1 MSVISISINDELLDK
16 LDKLLIVKGFSTR
29 SEIFRE
35 ALRDYATTE
44 VWEDGKGPLVVTGM
58 VISSKKS
65 ESPLNTI
72 HHKYE
77 HVVETTLHTHLDEKN
92 CLEIFI
98 LKGETKD
105 IKEFLNE
112 LKGLSGVKAVR
123 HALLSAEV

>member
-16 LDKLLIVKGFSTR
+16 LDKLLHVKGFSTR

-35 ALRDYATTE
+35 ALREYVTTE

-77 HVVETTLHTHLDEKN
+77 RVVETTLHTHLDEKN

-98 LKGETKD
+98 LKGDTKE
-105 IKEFLNE
+105 IKEFLTE
-112 LKGLSGVKAVR
+112 LKSLSGVKAVR
-123 HALLSAEV
+123 HALISAEV

>member
-16 LDKLLIVKGFSTR
+16 LDKLLAVKGFSTR

-35 ALRDYATTE
+35 ALRNYVTTE
-44 VWEDGKGPLVVTGM
+44 VWEEGKGPLVATGM

-77 HVVETTLHTHLDEKN
+77 HVVETTLHMHLDEKY

-98 LKGETKD
+98 LKGETKE
-105 IKEFLNE
+105 IKEFLTE

-123 HALLSAEV
+123 HALLSTEV

>member
-1 MSVISISINDELLDK
+1 MSVISISINDELLEK
-16 LDKLLIVKGFSTR
+16 LDKLLHLKGFSTR

-35 ALRDYATTE
+35 ALREYVTTE
-44 VWEDGKGPLVVTGM
+44 VWEEEKGPLVVTGM

-98 LKGETKD
+98 LKGDTKD

-112 LKGLSGVKAVR
+112 LKVLSGVKAVR
-123 HALLSAEV
+123 HALISAEV